1 MKVNNK
7 VEIRTLND
15 LFMLRRLHEVA
26 VLRYINQKLQENL
39 VFGDARLYSICTH
52 SDSKMST
59 KYTKK
64 I

>member
-15 LFMLRRLHEVA
+15 LFILRRLHEVA

-39 VFGDARLYSICTH
+39 VSIVEL
-52 SDSKMST
+52 SVNILMVIRNVILEKEVV
-59 KYTKK
+59 K
-64 I
+64 

>member
-15 LFMLRRLHEVA
+15 LFILRRLHEVA

-39 VFGDARLYSICTH
+39 VSIVEL
-52 SDSKMST
+52 SVNILMVIRNVIPEKEVV
-59 KYTKK
+59 K
-64 I
+64 